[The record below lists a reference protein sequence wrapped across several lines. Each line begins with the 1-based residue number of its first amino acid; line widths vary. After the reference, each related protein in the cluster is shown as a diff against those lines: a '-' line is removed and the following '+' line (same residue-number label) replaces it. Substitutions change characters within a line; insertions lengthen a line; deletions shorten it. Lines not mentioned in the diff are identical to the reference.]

1 MRDNKYEEGLLN
13 GSFSDIEEI
22 HVLLEKD
29 KEKVYEVIR
38 IIDGKPLFL
47 EDHIA
52 RLNNS
57 IKLVDI
63 DFCVSLKDVREQIY
77 MLLDKFKEKNINVK
91 LTFFKNS
98 IENLIIYLVKS
109 HYPSAEKIQQGYNTI
124 LIYEE
129 RENPNAKILNNEFR
143 GLINE
148 ILTGEGADE
157 CIYVSEKGE
166 ILEGSRSNLFFV
178 KGNTIVTASD
188 NGVLLGTTRNKIV
201 EICQEKRIGIQK
213 RAIRIEELTFFD
225 AAFVTGTS
233 IDVMPVNSIGT
244 VKYKSTSNRLVERI
258 RKEYEKEKH
267 RYLSNII
274 KINK

>member
-13 GSFSDIEEI
+13 GNFNDIEVI
-22 HVLLEKD
+22 HTLLEKD
-29 KEKVYEVIR
+29 IEKVYEVIR

-52 RLNNS
+52 RMNNS

-63 DFCVSLKDVREQIY
+63 DFSVSLRDIREQIY

-91 LTFFKNS
+91 ITFFKNS
-98 IENLIIYLVKS
+98 VENLIIYLMKS
-109 HYPSAEKIQQGYNTI
+109 QYPTVEKIQKGYNTI

-148 ILTGEGADE
+148 ILTGEDADE

-166 ILEGSRSNLFFV
+166 VLEGSRSNLFFV

-213 RAIRIEELTFFD
+213 RVIRIEELAFFD
-225 AAFVTGTS
+225 AAFITGTS
-233 IDVMPVNSIGT
+233 IDVMPVNAIGT

-267 RYLSNII
+267 KYLSNII

>member
-1 MRDNKYEEGLLN
+1 VG
-13 GSFSDIEEI
+13 
-22 HVLLEKD
+22 
-29 KEKVYEVIR
+29 
-38 IIDGKPLFL
+38 
-47 EDHIA
+47 
-52 RLNNS
+52 
-57 IKLVDI
+57 I
-63 DFCVSLKDVREQIY
+63 DFCVSTKDVREQIY

-91 LTFFKNS
+91 ITFFKNS
-98 IENLIIYLVKS
+98 IENFIIYLVKS
-109 HYPSAEKIQQGYNTI
+109 QYPSAEKVQQGYNTI

-129 RENPNAKILNNEFR
+129 RENPNAKILNDEFR

-188 NGVLLGTTRNKIV
+188 SGVLLGTTRNKIV

-225 AAFVTGTS
+225 AAFITGTS

>member
-1 MRDNKYEEGLLN
+1 MRESKYEEGLLN
-13 GSFSDIEEI
+13 GSFNDIAEI
-22 HVLLEKD
+22 HTLLETD
-29 KEKVYEVIR
+29 VEKVYEVIR

-63 DFCVSLKDVREQIY
+63 DYSVSLRDIREQIY
-77 MLLDKFKEKNINVK
+77 LLLDKFKEKNINIK
-91 LTFFKNS
+91 ITFFKNS
-98 IENLIIYLVKS
+98 IENLIVYLVQS
-109 HYPSAEKIQQGYNTI
+109 HYPTVEKIQKGYNTI

-148 ILTGEGADE
+148 ILTGEDADE

-166 ILEGSRSNLFFV
+166 VLEGSRSNLFFV

-201 EICQEKRIGIQK
+201 EICQEKRISIQK
-213 RAIRIEELTFFD
+213 RVIRIEELAFFD
-225 AAFVTGTS
+225 AAFITGTS
-233 IDVMPVNSIGT
+233 IDVMPVNAIGT

-267 RYLSNII
+267 KYLSNII

>member
-1 MRDNKYEEGLLN
+1 MRESKYEEGLLN
-13 GSFSDIEEI
+13 GSFNDIAEI
-22 HVLLEKD
+22 HTLLETD
-29 KEKVYEVIR
+29 IEKVYEVIR

-52 RLNNS
+52 RMNNS

-63 DFCVSLKDVREQIY
+63 DFSVSLRDIREQIY

-91 LTFFKNS
+91 ITFFKNS
-98 IENLIIYLVKS
+98 VENLIIYLMKS
-109 HYPSAEKIQQGYNTI
+109 QYPTVEKIQKGYNTI

-148 ILTGEGADE
+148 ILTGEDADE

-166 ILEGSRSNLFFV
+166 VLEGSRSNLFFV

-213 RAIRIEELTFFD
+213 RVIRIEELAFFD
-225 AAFVTGTS
+225 AAFITGTS
-233 IDVMPVNSIGT
+233 IDVMPVNAIGT

-267 RYLSNII
+267 KYLSNII